1 MVLIP
6 AGIGPPFS
14 KIPPLDFPDFICT
27 GDFFIP
33 RFGFG
38 AAHGF
43 FAAGFFA
50 AVFANLE
57 RITRP
62 ELSIFFGAFLFENK
76 NF

>member
-1 MVLIP
+1 MVLMP

-14 KIPPLDFPDFICT
+14 KIPPLDFPVDFICT
-27 GDFFIP
+27 GAFFIP

-50 AVFANLE
+50 AVLANLE
-57 RITRP
+57 RTTRP
-62 ELSIFFGAFLFENK
+62 ELSIFFGAFLMRN
-76 NF
+76 

>member
-14 KIPPLDFPDFICT
+14 KIPSDFPVDFICT

-38 AAHGF
+38 ADHGCF
-43 FAAGFFA
+43 EAGFFA
-50 AVFANLE
+50 AVLANLE
-57 RITRP
+57 RTTRP
-62 ELSIFFGAFLFENK
+62 ELSIFFGTFLMK
-76 NF
+76 H